1 MLYWKG
7 DSMNSLPEGIKG
19 CNTMRELDELR
30 IEVVRDMDN
39 FIENQKLFIKKL
51 NSLKRNGKTRF
62 NEGYTLEDVT
72 REQKKNG
79 LY

>member
-1 MLYWKG
+1 MSNLAEK
-7 DSMNSLPEGIKG
+7 IKG

-30 IEVVRDMDN
+30 IEIVRDTDN
-39 FIENQKLFIKKL
+39 FVENQKLFIKKL

>member
-1 MLYWKG
+1 
-7 DSMNSLPEGIKG
+7 MNSLPERIKG

-39 FIENQKLFIKKL
+39 FTENQKLFIKRL
-51 NSLKRNGKTRF
+51 NSLKRNGKTRS

-72 REQKKNG
+72 REQREKG
-79 LY
+79 LYK

>member
-1 MLYWKG
+1 
-7 DSMNSLPEGIKG
+7 MNSLSERIKG

-62 NEGYTLEDVT
+62 NEGYTLEDIT
-72 REQKKNG
+72 REQRKNG